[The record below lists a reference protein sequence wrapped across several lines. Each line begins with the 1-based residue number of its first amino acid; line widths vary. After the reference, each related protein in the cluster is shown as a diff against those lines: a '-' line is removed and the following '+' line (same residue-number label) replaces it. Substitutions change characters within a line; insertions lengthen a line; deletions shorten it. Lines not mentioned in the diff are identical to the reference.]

1 MKSSIIFRF
10 ADKTANEDKSHDHY
24 KFKTHMALIEPR
36 TNEVLT
42 VFSTNYT
49 TSDEAD
55 YRVVL
60 MTDVKKNFLGE
71 ALAINEGNYGFIYQK
86 SDKKLYWS
94 PLPTKLI
101 PIFIEYHESFKNE
114 IEKPSDIFRL
124 LSL

>member
-10 ADKTANEDKSHDHY
+10 ADKTANEDKPHDHY
-24 KFKTHMALIEPR
+24 KLKTHMALIEPR

-42 VFSTNYT
+42 VFSKNYT
-49 TSDEAD
+49 TSGETD
-55 YRVVL
+55 YRTVL
-60 MTDVKKNFLGE
+60 MSDVKKSFLGE
-71 ALAINEGNYGFIYQK
+71 VLSIIDGDYGFIYQK

-94 PLPTKLI
+94 PLPIKLI
-101 PIFIEYHESFKNE
+101 PLFIEYYESFKNE